1 MSLLWSKQKMYYC
14 TVAQYEAELGCEDW
28 ASSVT
33 GAAQLSQRTSRLAQL
48 RARADTHTAALNR
61 LSSCG
66 VPGLEAEVEA
76 VQVGNIQTSIQ
87 KLDIWVRRCLF
98 IIGHALHRRRT

>member
-1 MSLLWSKQKMYYC
+1 M
-14 TVAQYEAELGCEDW
+14 AQYEAELGCEDW

-76 VQVGNIQTSIQ
+76 VQVGNIQNYIQ
-87 KLDIWVRRCLF
+87 LDILPCLF
-98 IIGHALHRRRT
+98 IIGHALHGRRI